1 MAKYFLGS
9 VGEATA
15 LRTNANGV
23 QEVVFHATSITDQGI
38 NISSSQDEIRAGQGA
53 PIVATFNHDASVQ
66 VTLTDVF
73 WKTGYVES
81 KLGVLFSGGTNDYQT
96 ETKQASAGKITL
108 DKAPVKCDYL
118 PCSEDP
124 AYLIWYSKAGSD
136 KWDPFTG
143 IPSGEGLNELVGAFE
158 DGATYCIRYLANDE
172 QARSAWITSDIL
184 PQELYL
190 IIRTPVYAGDS
201 CAASGGA
208 MAGHITFE
216 IPRYRLDPNLDL
228 SFAMSS
234 NVTMSISGMALA
246 YTAGC
251 NANGSNLMRITEN
264 LEGRKWYDG
273 LVAIYIDP
281 AFDPATA
288 PARIPVYGV
297 YENGGTVLLDN
308 TATQLTFSAE
318 GKVITATI
326 AVTGGLNDS
335 DNVTLTKTPTLGEG
349 ANKGIITALA

>member
-15 LRTNANGV
+15 LRMGANGV

-38 NISSSQDEIRAGQGA
+38 NITSSQDEIRAGQGA

-73 WKTGYVES
+73 WRAKYVEA
-81 KLGVLFSGGTNDYQT
+81 KLGVLFTGDTTDYQN
-96 ETKQASAGKITL
+96 ETITATAGKLTL
-108 DKAPVKCDYL
+108 TKAPEKASL

-124 AYLIWYSKAGSD
+124 AYLIWYSKEGSD
-136 KWDPFTG
+136 DWNPYTG
-143 IPSGEGLNELVGAFE
+143 TPSGAGLNELAGDFTA
-158 DGATYCIRYLANDE
+158 GTKYCVRYLANDG
-172 QARSAWITSDIL
+172 QARQAWVKSDIL
-184 PQELYL
+184 PAELYL
-190 IIRTPVYAGDS
+190 IIRTPIYAGDA
-201 CAASGGA
+201 CAASNGNI
-208 MAGHITFE
+208 AGHITFE
-216 IPRYRLDPNLDL
+216 IPRYKLDPTLDL

-234 NVTMSISGMALA
+234 NVTMSISGMAMA
-246 YTAGC
+246 YTNGC
-251 NANGSNLMRITEN
+251 NSNGSNLMRIVEN
-264 LEGRKWYDG
+264 IEGRDWADG

-297 YENGGTVLLDN
+297 YENGGTILLDN
-308 TATQLTFSAE
+308 AKTELTFEAV

-326 AVTGGLNDS
+326 AVTDGLHDS
-335 DNVTLTKTPTLGEG
+335 DSVTLTKTPTLGEG